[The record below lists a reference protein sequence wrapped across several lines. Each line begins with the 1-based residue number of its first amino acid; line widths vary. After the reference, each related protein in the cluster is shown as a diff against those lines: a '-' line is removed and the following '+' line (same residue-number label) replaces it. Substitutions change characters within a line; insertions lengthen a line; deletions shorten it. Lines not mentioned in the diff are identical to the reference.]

1 MLTASVP
8 AVVGS
13 ASVNSTPAGRR
24 LVRRVAVLG
33 SGVMGSRIACHLANA
48 GLEVLLLDILPP
60 GEAPAGMGDKPAY
73 RNSVAQKALE
83 AAIKSNPA
91 PLFVTEYASRIRVG
105 NLEDNLAEIAKY
117 DWIIEVV
124 VENLKIKQAL
134 FDRIEQVRKPGTLIS
149 SNTSGIPIHLMTQG
163 RSEDFRRHFL
173 GTHFFN
179 PPRYLPLL
187 EIIPTAETDPTVT
200 QFFLEFG
207 DRILGKTTVLAND
220 SPAFI
225 ANRIGVFAILDV
237 LRIMDEQGLTIE
249 EVDKLTGPVIG
260 HAKSATFRTADVVG
274 LDVLMKVADGL
285 AAGLPNDERKEV
297 FVLPAYLRQ
306 MEQNKWLGDKT
317 GQGFYKKLPTKEIL
331 ALDTKTLEY
340 RPQQKPKF
348 ATLESTKSIDQL
360 PKRWPV
366 LLAGQDKAGA
376 FYRRMAG
383 GLFAYVSHRLGE
395 ITPDLYRIDDGLR
408 AGFGW
413 EEGPFE
419 TWDAVGLAQGVALAQ
434 QAGFAVAPWVQVAID
449 AGITQ
454 FYKAQNGLR
463 YYYDPTSQAYK
474 EIPGQQ
480 GTVRL
485 ANLRKTE
492 AQIWGNAGA
501 TLYDIGD
508 GVACLEF
515 HTKMNTLGAEVIEG
529 MNKAIAR
536 AEKEFA
542 GLVIGNQGPNFSA
555 GANLAMVFMYA
566 VEEDWDELDMMIRQF
581 QQTMMRVRYS
591 GVPVVVAPH
600 GLTLGGGCE
609 MALHADAIQAAAE
622 TYIGLVEV
630 GVGVIPGGGGTKEMA
645 LRVSDGLETGDP
657 EINALT
663 NVFMNIATAKV
674 ATSAREAYGMH
685 IMRRGDGISMNKTRQ
700 IADAKLKVLELA
712 NAGYVQPTPRKDIR
726 VLGKS
731 ALGTLYAGIEGMR
744 VGRYISDHDKKV
756 VQKLA
761 QVICG
766 GELSYPQRVSEQYL
780 LDLEREAFLS
790 LCGERK
796 TLERIQSV
804 LQGGKPVRN

>member
-1 MLTASVP
+1 MLAS
-8 AVVGS
+8 ADT
-13 ASVNSTPAGRR
+13 STLAGAMPGLAHPPKRSI
-24 LVRRVAVLG
+24 RRVAVLG

-48 GLEVLLLDILPP
+48 GLEVLLLDIVPM
-60 GEAPAGMGDKPAY
+60 GEAPAGMADKPAY

-91 PLFVTEYASRIRVG
+91 PLFTASYARRIRVG
-105 NLEDNLAEIAKY
+105 NLEDNLAEIARY

-134 FDRIEQVRKPGTLIS
+134 LEKVDALRKPGTLIS
-149 SNTSGIPIHLMTQG
+149 SNTSGIPIHLMTEG
-163 RSEDFRRHFL
+163 RSDDFRRHFL

-187 EIIPTAETDPTVT
+187 EIIPTTETDPSVT

-207 DRILGKTTVLAND
+207 DRILGKTTVLAQD
-220 SPAFI
+220 TPAFI

-237 LRIMDEQGLTIE
+237 LRIMDEQSLTIE
-249 EVDKLTGPVIG
+249 QVDKLTGPVIG
-260 HAKSATFRTADVVG
+260 HPKSATFRTGDVVG
-274 LDVLMKVADGL
+274 LDVLIKVADGL
-285 AAGLPNDERKEV
+285 AAGLPNDERNAL
-297 FVLPAYLRQ
+297 FQLPEYLRK
-306 MEQNKWLGDKT
+306 MEANKWLGDKT

-331 ALDTKTLEY
+331 VLDPKTLEY
-340 RPQQKPKF
+340 RAQEKAKF
-348 ATLESTKSIDQL
+348 ATLEATKSIESL
-360 PKRWPV
+360 SKRWSA
-366 LLAGQDKAGA
+366 LLAGQDAAGA
-376 FYRRMAG
+376 FYRRMLG

-419 TWDAVGLAQGVALAQ
+419 TWDAVGIARGAELAKAAGFPVADWVNQALA
-434 QAGFAVAPWVQVAID
+434 
-449 AGITQ
+449 AGITS
-454 FYKAQNGLR
+454 FYKAENGKRL
-463 YYYDPTSQAYK
+463 YYDAPTRAYK
-474 EIPGQQ
+474 VIPGQEGQ
-480 GTVRL
+480 IRL
-485 ANLRKTE
+485 ANLVGTTSE
-492 AQIWGNAGA
+492 IWSNSGA

-515 HTKMNTLGAEVIEG
+515 HTKMNTLGSEVIEG
-529 MNKAIAR
+529 IQKSITR

-555 GANLAMVFMYA
+555 GANLALVFMYA
-566 VEEDWDELDMMIRQF
+566 VEEDWDELDLMIRQF

-591 GVPVVVAPH
+591 AAPIVVAPH

-609 MALHADAIQAAAE
+609 MTMHADAVVAAAE

-630 GVGVIPGGGGTKEMA
+630 GVGVIPGGGGTKETA
-645 LRVSDGLETGDP
+645 LRVSDSFQAGDP

-663 NVFMNIATAKV
+663 NAFMNIAQAKV
-674 ATSAREAYGMH
+674 ATSAREAFDMNILRH
-685 IMRRGDGISMNKTRQ
+685 GDIVSMNKARQ
-700 IADAKLKVLELA
+700 IADAKIKVLELA
-712 NAGYVQPTPRKDIR
+712 EAGYVQPTPRTDIR

-731 ALGTLYAGIEGMR
+731 ALGTIYAGIEGMHL
-744 VGRYISDHDKKV
+744 GRYISDHDKKV

-766 GELSYPQRVSEQYL
+766 GELSYPQQVSEQYL

-796 TLERIQSV
+796 TLVRIQAV
-804 LQGGKPVRN
+804 LQTGRPVRN